1 MLWNRLA
8 QLSMWN
14 PGLALIAPKMAWQIA
29 SKGMRIKSTKKNG
42 PKAIGH
48 VWYDSP
54 ILTHLNPIPVS
65 NCYHFIYYLAKMLLL
80 AEVPIVVPL
89 INPFLFDSSIQHIEA
104 NLHVFLSIAR
114 LKQIEHTNITI
125 NLVDLFVSCI
135 CVGCCWGCHV
145 MYIYTPIYYNPS
157 MYLSSPR
164 STPRSI
170 SKWLQLTSFTKC
182 GLC

>member
-1 MLWNRLA
+1 
-8 QLSMWN
+8 
-14 PGLALIAPKMAWQIA
+14 
-29 SKGMRIKSTKKNG
+29 
-42 PKAIGH
+42 
-48 VWYDSP
+48 
-54 ILTHLNPIPVS
+54 
-65 NCYHFIYYLAKMLLL
+65 MLLL